1 MMVVNVALSHKD
13 IHTYLAKPIFNSN
26 LEVHV
31 LTRVQFSERGKR
43 CLIIIKLQPN
53 PLIGL

>member
-13 IHTYLAKPIFNSN
+13 IHTYLAKPIFNGN